1 MKKITFSLLSLLA
14 VATAQ
19 AASLS
24 WGIDESSLFYV
35 SADGTAA
42 DTPNSYTDDTS
53 AWKFCLVYCGT
64 SQTLDIS
71 TVSDSVVVDSF
82 AYGWVEDGG
91 DYYADPFTSRFDTTG
106 SATALDG
113 STVTISAGDHFGI
126 AFFNGTE
133 YLNVCALQDGKVGS
147 ALTDTAELSSL
158 TATAQTVYHYIGN
171 GDPVVVA
178 AVPEPATAALA
189 LLGLGML
196 LKRRRA

>member
-1 MKKITFSLLSLLA
+1 MKKIAFALLSLLA
-14 VATAQ
+14 VTTAQ
-19 AASLS
+19 AASLE
-24 WGIDESSLFYV
+24 WGIDENSFLYV

-42 DTPNSYTDDTS
+42 ATPETYTET
-53 AWKFCLVYCGT
+53 AGWTFCLVYCGT